1 MDADRACLGAQG
13 ASVSSRSDI
22 VVGILRYEP
31 LRVKARAVRTAGRVI
46 VGWRR
51 SERECERPSA
61 SSADHT
67 CEQTVRPAT
76 CEQTVRPAKPEHA
89 SLIVF
94 RARTRKVLPPPSPPI
109 EATAAEQNNDN
120 YNDEKRGH
128 VHGFSVLSQAYTKAS
143 WIRLARHLTLPAAFL
158 LRPRPAGREVLAI
171 EAWKSGRG
179 SSICFRERP

>member
-1 MDADRACLGAQG
+1 LPQPGAPFALCLAPPARGFFFPISNIRPTAFMDADRACLGAQW

-67 CEQTVRPAT
+67 CEQTVRPA
-76 CEQTVRPAKPEHA
+76 KPEHA

-94 RARTRKVLPPPSPPI
+94 RARTRRVLPPPSPPI

-128 VHGFSVLSQAYTKAS
+128 VHGFSVLSQAYPKAS
-143 WIRLARHLTLPAAFL
+143 WIRLAGHLTLPAAFL
-158 LRPRPAGREVLAI
+158 LRPRPARA
-171 EAWKSGRG
+171 
-179 SSICFRERP
+179 